1 MHILSQFW
9 PFLAN
14 IPLIFTGESKNFGTH
29 ITAKPPRH
37 LVSIVFWSGM
47 KDAMKDA
54 SPGEARKLLIL

>member
-1 MHILSQFW
+1 MHILSQIW
-9 PFLAN
+9 LFLP
-14 IPLIFTGESKNFGTH
+14 IFLIFKGESKNFGTH